1 MFQHSTKVH
10 KTLTLSASSR
20 VYDLWLRFLQK
31 QLLFFLFQLLLQVL
45 IYLITIC
52 VCGMCVCVHALVRTY
67 MHVTV
72 CTRAIVC
79 LWRSDAMCNSL
90 SSPFTRCALG
100 SHSVSHASWQVPL
113 STKVS
118 PWLSFTNSFKIRG

>member
-1 MFQHSTKVH
+1 M
-10 KTLTLSASSR
+10 
-20 VYDLWLRFLQK
+20 Y
-31 QLLFFLFQLLLQVL
+31 
-45 IYLITIC
+45 
-52 VCGMCVCVHALVRTY
+52 VCVHALVRTY

-79 LWRSDAMCNSL
+79 LWRSDTMCKSL

-100 SHSVSHASWQVPL
+100 SYSVSHDSWQVPL